1 MKPKQ
6 KKKAKKK
13 EEAEQ
18 PIDTSQPA
26 TYTESQ

>member
-6 KKKAKKK
+6 KKKAKKA
-13 EEAEQ
+13 EAEQ
-18 PIDTSQPA
+18 PTDTSQPA